1 MEEAEHARGERPM
14 YRPKGWNI
22 EDREK
27 ERTRKKVNWY
37 KKNGSE
43 SVIFV
48 PATPGSQLQKEYQR
62 EVRSQRFKVGVV
74 EKADESLKKMLQR
87 SSPLK
92 ERQCRRMDC
101 LVCTTGGKGPCDRQG
116 GTYEIVCNECD
127 SVYIGESSRSA
138 YTRGA
143 EHMKLFS
150 KKDERSALW
159 RHCKEKHGGELRDF
173 NMSVTGFFPLM
184 LC

>member
-101 LVCTTGGKGPCDRQG
+101 LVCTTGGKDPATGKVSR
-116 GTYEIVCNECD
+116 TRSFVTNAIVCILGSHRE
-127 SVYIGESSRSA
+127 VH
-138 YTRGA
+138 TREGQ
-143 EHMKLFS
+143 S
-150 KKDERSALW
+150 I
-159 RHCKEKHGGELRDF
+159 
-173 NMSVTGFFPLM
+173 
-184 LC
+184 